1 MVTAAGLLCLGMQ
14 AGPAAAARGGPSLPW
29 DDLFGTRPQR
39 SHKAVRRSAVPLPKP
54 RPAEAP
60 AANETPAAS
69 EVPPAAAPEPPAAET
84 QRPGAP
90 AETAKPAEVTKSTEP
105 PRPQLSACRQALSE
119 DVALA
124 PSIPDIHGAG
134 GCGGEDLV
142 RLEAIVLPDKRKVAV
157 KPAAILRCKM
167 AAAVADWVRT
177 DIEIGRAHV

>member
-1 MVTAAGLLCLGMQ
+1 M
-14 AGPAAAARGGPSLPW
+14 
-29 DDLFGTRPQR
+29 FGTRPQR

-157 KPAAILRCKM
+157 KPAAILRDRKS
-167 AAAVADWVRT
+167 VV
-177 DIEIGRAHV
+177 